1 MTGIRHVWNT
11 NNLAVMNSKKT
22 VFTPQSPFDGK
33 LEFVAFKSELN
44 LALQRIMRSGAKV
57 TQGDGPFQILFNKP
71 LKDDITYMQIDGESI
86 KVKNIKAIKIC
97 KTENIVNHQIN
108 VLVYHSSP
116 LINL

>member
-1 MTGIRHVWNT
+1 MTGLHHVWET
-11 NNLAVMNSKKT
+11 NDLAAINNENMK
-22 VFTPQSPFDGK
+22 FTSQSESDGK

-57 TQGDGPFQILFNKP
+57 TQGGGPFQILFNKP